1 LQQAAP
7 DARPLREGE
16 EERIWQENCEARSS
30 LSSEATAGDRH
41 GRVVRAGV
49 GRARAAVRQRLVAAN
64 HQAGERKAP
73 GTVDERSAPP
83 QWAAHDETTARAAAA
98 SRKPEKA

>member
-1 LQQAAP
+1 MKWP
-7 DARPLREGE
+7 E
-16 EERIWQENCEARSS
+16 ICEVRSS

-49 GRARAAVRQRLVAAN
+49 VRVRAAVRQRLVAAN

-83 QWAAHDETTARAAAA
+83 PWAAHDGNAARAAAA
-98 SRKPEKA
+98 PRKPEKA